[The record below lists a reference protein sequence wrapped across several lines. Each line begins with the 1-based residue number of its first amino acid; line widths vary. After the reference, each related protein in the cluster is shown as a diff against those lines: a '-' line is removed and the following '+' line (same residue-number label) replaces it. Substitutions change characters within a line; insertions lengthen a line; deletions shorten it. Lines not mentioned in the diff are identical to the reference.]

1 MRIYCYGL
9 QMGTPWRMAH
19 MLASKL
25 VNLPGPAA
33 CQICRHAS
41 RDAYGWMSQRRS
53 DSHPKQK
60 QFEDMFEEDHDMDV
74 VEAKLNSI
82 ISEEKRRNKTVRFH
96 KLRRQMNT
104 PGAPERRLSWD
115 AIEQIRYLKQESPEE
130 WTLQRLAE
138 AFSVSPDVISR
149 VLRGKFTP
157 TTERKLKQDSK
168 VLPSTGQLSLWDGKA
183 KQARLPASAV
193 SAAPALLSPGNT
205 GDLATLSSR
214 ALAVKGE
221 TGLMPSG
228 GNVPSISRVTSRLS
242 AVQKMTP
249 NLKDS
254 HKSLHETN
262 EMDVGD
268 DEEELE
274 EEWDGVILTEE
285 ELEKIAQ
292 TLSEKLSPV
301 EQKGREFYDS
311 DGNFLYRI

>member
-1 MRIYCYGL
+1 
-9 QMGTPWRMAH
+9 

-60 QFEDMFEEDHDMDV
+60 QFEDMFEDDHDMDE

-138 AFSVSPDVISR
+138 AFSVNSDVISR

-168 VLPSTGQLSLWDGKA
+168 VLPSTGQPSLWDGKT
-183 KQARLPASAV
+183 KQARLPSTV
-193 SAAPALLSPGNT
+193 STAPALLSPGNT
-205 GDLATLSSR
+205 GDLATLSDR

-228 GNVPSISRVTSRLS
+228 GNVPSVSKVTSRLS
-242 AVQKMTP
+242 TVQKITP
-249 NLKDS
+249 NLEDS
-254 HKSLHETN
+254 HNSLQETFD
-262 EMDVGD
+262 MDVSDG
-268 DEEELE
+268 EEELE
-274 EEWDGVILTEE
+274 EEWDGVILNEE
-285 ELEKIAQ
+285 ELEQIAQ
-292 TLSEKLSPV
+292 TLSEKLSTV